1 MTEQEKMRLDEQ
13 LEQAAKQLTHAL
25 RALRTGAKSTRG
37 GLCWQRT
44 KLTARFKNEIGKS
57 MKVLDEHILEYIWD
71 ETLDRIAQETLV
83 NYIGGSVGTYSDDQ
97 AEKKAEDFAILS
109 VSRLIAGSGLSE
121 SQFRRRVKRLMA
133 RGILLQRIGP
143 NSFVINSEV
152 IKSVAVQAARCW
164 RAIGVP
170 YGMDDTGKA
179 YKTLPINALPRSI
192 FELKTNCYRI
202 LRSEYPSYKGAEN
215 E

>member
-1 MTEQEKMRLDEQ
+1 
-13 LEQAAKQLTHAL
+13 
-25 RALRTGAKSTRG
+25 
-37 GLCWQRT
+37 
-44 KLTARFKNEIGKS
+44 

-71 ETLDRIAQETLV
+71 ETLDRIAQEILV
-83 NYIGGSVGTYSDDQ
+83 TYIGGSVGTYSDDQ
-97 AEKKAEDFAILS
+97 AEKKALLC
-109 VSRLIAGSGLSE
+109 VSRLISGSGLSD
-121 SQFRRRVKRLMA
+121 SLFRKRVKKLMA
-133 RGILLQRIGP
+133 QGILLQRIGP

-152 IKSVAVQAARCW
+152 IKDVAVQAARCW

-179 YKTLPINALPRSI
+179 CKTLPINALPRSI
-192 FELKTNCYRI
+192 FELKTNCYQI

>member
-1 MTEQEKMRLDEQ
+1 MTEQEKN
-13 LEQAAKQLTHAL
+13 AL
-25 RALRTGAKSTRG
+25 RRAIRTSGKTAHTRAPSFTHRAKSTRS

-44 KLTARFKNEIGKS
+44 KLVARVENEIGEG

-71 ETLDRIAQETLV
+71 ETLDRIAQRTLV
-83 NYIGGSVGTYSDDQ
+83 TYIGGSVGTYSDERAAKD
-97 AEKKAEDFAILS
+97 AESFSILS
-109 VSRLIAGSGLSE
+109 VSQLIAGSGLSE
-121 SQFRRRVKRLMA
+121 SQFRRRVKKLMA
-133 RGILLQRIGP
+133 QGILLQRIGP

-152 IKSVAVQAARCW
+152 IKDVAVQAARCW

-179 YKTLPINALPRSI
+179 CKTLPINALPRSI

-202 LRSEYPSYKGAEN
+202 LRSQYPTY
-215 E
+215 

>member
-1 MTEQEKMRLDEQ
+1 
-13 LEQAAKQLTHAL
+13 
-25 RALRTGAKSTRG
+25 
-37 GLCWQRT
+37 
-44 KLTARFKNEIGKS
+44 

-83 NYIGGSVGTYSDDQ
+83 TYIGGSVGTYSDDQ

-109 VSRLIAGSGLSE
+109 VSRLIAGSGLSD
-121 SQFRRRVKRLMA
+121 SQFRKRVKKLMA
-133 RGILLQRIGP
+133 QGVLLQRIGP
-143 NSFVINSEV
+143 NSFVINSDV
-152 IKSVAVQAARCW
+152 IKDVAVQAVRCW

-179 YKTLPINALPRSI
+179 CKTLTINALPRSI

-202 LRSEYPSYKGAEN
+202 LRSEYPSYKVKGVEN
-215 E
+215 EQ